1 MNERVREVHRQIAT
15 YRDLLAR
22 GPALSEPMHY
32 LRQIREAEAELE
44 RIKIAEMQP
53 QLDFERRPQPR

>member
-22 GPALSEPMHY
+22 GPAVNEAMHY
-32 LRQIREAEAELE
+32 LRQIMEV
-44 RIKIAEMQP
+44 
-53 QLDFERRPQPR
+53 